1 MFALVTDSA
10 STAGIRLE
18 DVPPP
23 SPLPSQVTVEVRAIA
38 LNRGEI
44 GMISGSGKRLGW
56 DFAGVVSAPAEDSS
70 GPRVGERVF
79 GYVPAG
85 VSAAPG
91 TWAQRVAVHTR
102 HLAPIPDGVS
112 FSAATTLP
120 IAGLTALQTLR
131 LGGSLLGRR
140 VLVGAA
146 SGAVGRFAVALAAK
160 AGAEVTALVRRP
172 DVEGLEELG
181 AKSIAVGLEQADGQ
195 YDLILESTGG
205 AALAHALEH
214 VAPGGTVV
222 TFGNSSGEM
231 TTFDT
236 TRFFLTSGARLH
248 AYVIFI
254 EAEATASRDLAYLAS
269 LVQEGALRPLISL
282 ETSIRDAADAIT
294 AVNRRSVEGRVVLI
308 VD

>member
-1 MFALVTDSA
+1 MFALVTESN
-10 STAGIRLE
+10 SPAGIRLQ

-23 SPLPSQVTVEVRAIA
+23 SPLPSQVVVDVRAIA
-38 LNRGEI
+38 LNRGEL

-56 DFAGVVSAPAEDSS
+56 DFAGVVSAAAEDRS
-70 GPRVGERVF
+70 GPSVGERVF

-102 HLAPIPDGVS
+102 HLAPIPSGVS

-131 LGGSLLGRR
+131 FGGSLLGRR
-140 VLVGAA
+140 VLVGGA
-146 SGAVGRFAVALAAK
+146 SGAVGRFAVALAAR
-160 AGAEVTALVRRP
+160 AGAEVTAVVRRP
-172 DVEGLEELG
+172 NVEGLEKLG
-181 AKSIAVGLEQADGQ
+181 AKRVAVGLEQAGGP
-195 YDLILESTGG
+195 YDLILDSTGA

-214 VAPGGTVV
+214 IAPGGTVV
-222 TFGNSSGEM
+222 TFGNSSGGM
-231 TTFDT
+231 TTFST
-236 TRFFLTSGARLH
+236 TKFFLASSARLV
-248 AYVIFI
+248 AYVIFA

-269 LVQEGALRPLISL
+269 LVQEGVLRPLISL
-282 ETSIRDAADAIT
+282 ETSIRDAAA
-294 AVNRRSVEGRVVLI
+294 AFAAMSRGSVEGRVVLV

>member
-10 STAGIRLE
+10 SPAGIRLE

-23 SPLPSQVTVEVRAIA
+23 SALASQVIVEVRAIA

-56 DFAGVVSAPAEDSS
+56 DFAGVVSSPAEDGS

-79 GYVPAG
+79 GYVSAG
-85 VSAAPG
+85 VSAEPG

-102 HLAPIPDGVS
+102 HLARIPDGVS
-112 FSAATTLP
+112 FSVATTLP

-131 LGGSLLGRR
+131 LGGSVLGRR
-140 VLVGAA
+140 VLVGGA

-172 DVEGLEELG
+172 HVEGLEELG
-181 AKSIAVGLEQADGQ
+181 ARRVAVGLEQADGQ
-195 YDLILESTGG
+195 YDLILDSTGA

-214 VAPGGTVV
+214 VAPGGTLVS
-222 TFGNSSGEM
+222 FGNSSGGM

-236 TRFFLTSGARLH
+236 TRFFLASGARLH
-248 AYVIFI
+248 AYVVFI
-254 EAEATASRDLAYLAS
+254 EAEATAARDLAYLAS
-269 LVQEGALRPLISL
+269 LVREGTLRPLVSL
-282 ETSIRDAADAIT
+282 ETSIRDAAAAIT
-294 AVNRRSVEGRVVLI
+294 AMNRRSVEGRVVLI

>member
-1 MFALVTDSA
+1 MFALVTDFKSP
-10 STAGIRLE
+10 AGVRIE

-23 SPLPSQVTVEVRAIA
+23 SPRPWQVIVDVRAIA

-56 DFAGVVSAPAEDSS
+56 DFAGVVATPAQDGS
-70 GPRVGERVF
+70 GPRAGERVF

-91 TWAQRVAVHTR
+91 TWAQQVAAHTK
-102 HLAPIPDGVS
+102 HLAPIPEGVS
-112 FSAATTLP
+112 FSQAATLP

-140 VLVGAA
+140 ALVGGA
-146 SGAVGRFAVALAAK
+146 SGAVGRFAVALAAR

-172 DVEGLEELG
+172 NFEGLETLG
-181 AKSIAVGLEQADGQ
+181 ANSVAVGLEQAGGP

-205 AALAHALEH
+205 AALAHALTH

-222 TFGNSSGEM
+222 TFGNSSGES
-231 TTFDT
+231 TTFDAT
-236 TRFFLTSGARLH
+236 KFFLKSGARVH
-248 AYVIFI
+248 AYVVFA
-254 EAEATASRDLAYLAS
+254 EAEATASRDLATLAS
-269 LVQEGALRPLISL
+269 LVQKDVLRPLIAL
-282 ETSIRDAADAIT
+282 ETNIRDAAAAIT
-294 AVNRRSVEGRVVLI
+294 AMDRRSVDGRVVLV